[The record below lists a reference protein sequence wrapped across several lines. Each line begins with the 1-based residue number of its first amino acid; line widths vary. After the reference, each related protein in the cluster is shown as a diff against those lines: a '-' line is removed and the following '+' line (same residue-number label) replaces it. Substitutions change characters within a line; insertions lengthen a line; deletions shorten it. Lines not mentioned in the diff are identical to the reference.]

1 MSTNDISNI
10 QISNDVISTIAGVA
24 AMEVDGVSSL
34 VSSLSS
40 NIKELIYK
48 KSAGKGV
55 TVEVSEN
62 NDVTITV
69 NMIVK
74 YNFKIQDVA
83 LNVQN
88 QIIRAVSDMTNYNV
102 LAVNINVLGVNI
114 PKDDATAK

>member
-24 AMEVDGVSSL
+24 AMEIDGVSSL

-55 TVEVSEN
+55 SVEVAEN
-62 NDVTITV
+62 GDVSITV

-74 YNFKIQDVA
+74 YNYNIQDVA

-102 LAVNINVLGVNI
+102 SVVNINVLGVNI
-114 PKDDATAK
+114 PKEETPSV

>member
-1 MSTNDISNI
+1 MSGADISNI

-34 VSSLSS
+34 TASLTS

-55 TVEVSEN
+55 TVDVAENGDVS
-62 NDVTITV
+62 ISV
-69 NMIVK
+69 NIVVK
-74 YNFKIQDVA
+74 YNYNIQDVA

-88 QIIRAVSDMTNYNV
+88 QIIRSVSDMTNYNV
-102 LAVNINVLGVNI
+102 LAVNVNVMGVNI
-114 PKDDATAK
+114 PKDNEETK